1 MKMASTRPHSL
12 DTLLDPPL
20 QLLRHH
26 APQRTSGLCL
36 IDPICCMLHHAQ
48 ISRISFRCINAP
60 NHPRA
65 RNLLERL
72 RALPR
77 SPAPS
82 HANLSPPTIS
92 LLLSH
97 ARRRAC
103 ASLSPLPPPPPPPC
117 SGAFVYKPVGNSLKT
132 AVEESCPTRDLLQ
145 QRDHASHGHEA
156 ALWPTDCSPSM
167 PTTIVLSEED
177 TIVPVD
183 AVRGCARSWR
193 AYTRGVRVLTLP
205 RLGHG
210 GWLGQEDALDA
221 ITSRVKALCSK

>member
-1 MKMASTRPHSL
+1 MPKSAVS
-12 DTLLDPPL
+12 PP
-20 QLLRHH
+20 
-26 APQRTSGLCL
+26 
-36 IDPICCMLHHAQ
+36 
-48 ISRISFRCINAP
+48 FRCV
-60 NHPRA
+60 NHS
-65 RNLLERL
+65 ESL
-72 RALPR
+72 RALETSWRGCARASSLASALAREPLPAHDLPLAVARTSPR
-77 SPAPS
+77 VFLP
-82 HANLSPPTIS
+82 
-92 LLLSH
+92 LLLFH
-97 ARRRAC
+97 
-103 ASLSPLPPPPPPPC
+103 PHPHLPSPC

-132 AVEESCPTRDLLQ
+132 AVEEYYVRREIFTSNVIMRHM
-145 QRDHASHGHEA
+145 RWHEA